1 VAAAIEN
8 LLLCAHAL
16 GLGACWMTGP
26 LVAAE
31 ALAAILEV
39 PRGWTLSALV
49 PVGRP
54 AERPA
59 TPPRRPRDAL
69 VRRL

>member
-1 VAAAIEN
+1 
-8 LLLCAHAL
+8 
-16 GLGACWMTGP
+16 MTGP

-31 ALAAILEV
+31 PLRAILEV
-39 PRGWTLSALV
+39 PAGWSLSALV

-54 AERPA
+54 TEAPPP
-59 TPPRRPRDAL
+59 PPRRSADQL